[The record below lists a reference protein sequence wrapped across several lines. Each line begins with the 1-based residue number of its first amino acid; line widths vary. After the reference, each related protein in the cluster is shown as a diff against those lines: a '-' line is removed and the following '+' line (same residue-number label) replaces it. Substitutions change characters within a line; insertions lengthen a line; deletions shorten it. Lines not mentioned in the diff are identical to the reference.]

1 MPRLLVVLIVF
12 CPAFAG
18 ADVVDRS
25 PAGFTVKTVVTVA
38 VSPERAFKAFVDD
51 IGRWWDSS
59 HTFSGDAGNLR
70 ITATPG
76 GCFCETLKN
85 AGGVAHAIVNHVVPG
100 ELLRMSGAL
109 GPLQEHAVT
118 GTLTWQFAASGQD
131 ATVTLTY
138 SVGGYFPGGL
148 EKIAGPVDQVLSDQL
163 KRLKAYVE
171 SGAGAQEA
179 PAPARAITN
188 IRGDLYRVQDGAHYT
203 VFLVTP
209 AGIVLGD
216 PINPEAATWLKG
228 ELGRRFPNRPV
239 RYVLYSHHDF
249 DHASGA
255 TVFNDTAEVI
265 GHADFNSELKRAQTA
280 VPEFFAALDTNKN
293 GRFEKNEQTGPFAAL
308 LSSRDRNGDGTVTPA
323 ELYTDVMPT
332 EASYSRRRIITLGGK
347 TVEMIHPGPAHA
359 RDMTVLL
366 FPAER
371 AVFGVDFLPV
381 RALPFGFAPSTPD
394 EVVASARAVEA
405 LDFDTFVPGHGNVGT
420 KQDVVAFRQYVEDLT
435 RAVRDGINAGRTVEQ
450 IQASNVLDKYK
461 DWPNFAQQKNANVAE
476 VYALLPRAR

>member
-1 MPRLLVVLIVF
+1 MSTRLALLMVIV
-12 CPAFAG
+12 PAIAG
-18 ADVVDRS
+18 AEVADRS
-25 PAGFTVKTVVTVA
+25 ANGFTAKTTVTVA
-38 VSPERAFKAFVDD
+38 ASADRAFRALVDD
-51 IGRWWDSS
+51 VGRWWDSS
-59 HTFSGDAGNLR
+59 HTFSGDAANLS
-70 ITATPG
+70 IAPVPG

-85 AGGVAHAIVNHVVPG
+85 SGRVAHATVTHVVPG

-131 ATVTLTY
+131 TAVTMTY
-138 SVGGYFPGGL
+138 SVGGYFPGGF
-148 EKIAGPVDQVLSDQL
+148 EKIAGPVDQVLSEQVR
-163 KRLKAYVE
+163 RLKAYLDA
-171 SGAGAQEA
+171 GARAQEA
-179 PAPARAITN
+179 PAPARGITN

-209 AGIVLGD
+209 AGIILAD

-228 ELGRRFPNRPV
+228 ELARRFPNRPV

-255 TVFNDTAEVI
+255 RVFNDTAEVI
-265 GHADFNSELKRAQTA
+265 GHEDFNSELKRAHTV
-280 VPEFFAALDTNKN
+280 VPEFFAALDTNQN
-293 GRFEKNEQTGPFAAL
+293 GRFEKNELTGPFAPL
-308 LSSRDRNGDGTVTPA
+308 LAMRDRNGDGVVTPA
-323 ELYTDVMPT
+323 ELYADVMPA
-332 EASYSRRRIITLGGK
+332 EATYSRRRIVTLGGK
-347 TVEMIHPGPAHA
+347 TAEMIHPGPAHA

-371 AVFGVDFLPV
+371 ALFGVDFLPV
-381 RALPFGFAPSTPD
+381 RALPFGFAPSSTD
-394 EVVASARAVEA
+394 EVIAAARAVEA

-420 KQDVVAFRQYVEDLT
+420 RQDVVAFRQYVEDLA

-450 IQASNVLDKYK
+450 IQASTVLDKYK

-476 VYALLPRAR
+476 VYALLRVR